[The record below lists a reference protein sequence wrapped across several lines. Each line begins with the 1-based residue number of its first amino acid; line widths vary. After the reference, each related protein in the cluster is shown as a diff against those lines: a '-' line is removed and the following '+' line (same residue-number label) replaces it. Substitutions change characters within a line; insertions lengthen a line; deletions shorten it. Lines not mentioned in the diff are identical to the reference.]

1 MGIVNLTPDS
11 FSDGGQF
18 YSGGKVDLD
27 RAMRRVEK
35 MVREQADIVDLGGE
49 STRPGASPV
58 SEQEELDRVLPV
70 LNAIR
75 ERFDIPVSVD
85 TSNASLIR
93 ESARAGASLIND
105 VRALVR
111 DGALRAAAEAGLPVC
126 LMHMQ
131 NQPQNMQD
139 EPYYEDVVAEVEDYL
154 RQRVANCITAGIA
167 SEKIIIDPGFGF
179 GKTLQHNLRL
189 FYALQ
194 RFAAMGYPV
203 LVGVS
208 RKSMIGQIVDSPVD
222 QRLIGSVTMAV
233 LAVQRGAAIVRV
245 HDVAE
250 TVQALKVW
258 RATQ

>member
-1 MGIVNLTPDS
+1 M
-11 FSDGGQF
+11 
-18 YSGGKVDLD
+18 
-27 RAMRRVEK
+27 
-35 MVREQADIVDLGGE
+35 
-49 STRPGASPV
+49 
-58 SEQEELDRVLPV
+58 
-70 LNAIR
+70 
-75 ERFDIPVSVD
+75 
-85 TSNASLIR
+85 
-93 ESARAGASLIND
+93 
-105 VRALVR
+105 
-111 DGALRAAAEAGLPVC
+111 
-126 LMHMQ
+126 
-131 NQPQNMQD
+131 
-139 EPYYEDVVAEVEDYL
+139 VAEVEDYL